1 MSKYQQQNAPF
12 PFSLAK
18 ANGLHTHLS
27 NRRTSYRRS
36 AIGTPIAGRTEDE
49 NNSSASDGKRF
60 AMLCNSAVQG
70 SRA

>member
-36 AIGTPIAGRTEDE
+36 AIGTPIAGRTDDE
-49 NNSSASDGKRF
+49 NNSKLSAANISL
-60 AMLCNSAVQG
+60 MLQ
-70 SRA
+70 